1 MNILQ
6 LISSFNDEIS
16 VRAIAAYSKVLKN
29 NNHKSYV
36 FAPLGRELSY
46 FKRWGAEIVSEQSS
60 SSEITFSRATIKEIA
75 QIISLKAIV
84 AIHVYDMNSYK
95 AALQL
100 KKLCSVQIIMSLL
113 KNPSD
118 GTMLSRINKTLF
130 GEPIPQATT
139 LVPSQATYKELLTKY
154 TRKNVDLFYVPVPI
168 DFTIY
173 DEKKIS
179 EERTI
184 SLATRWGML
193 EKPRHIIFT
202 KAFFGSP
209 KWQNQLIKLSMKL
222 ENLPENIKPY
232 IVVLK
237 NNTNKKL
244 LAEFEEKFFK
254 NRNSVLCLMDAIS
267 DIEAGLKLS
276 SIYLELS
283 PKNDYYSINMLNA
296 MSMGN
301 TVVSWKNS
309 VTKEIVPLDYHSCL
323 ADKGDINAL
332 TRILTDVL
340 KMSEHTRNFTGRT
353 CRNYVINNFNI
364 KNIEE
369 LLMNAYSTLSFKK
382 AS

>member
-1 MNILQ
+1 
-6 LISSFNDEIS
+6 
-16 VRAIAAYSKVLKN
+16 
-29 NNHKSYV
+29 
-36 FAPLGRELSY
+36 
-46 FKRWGAEIVSEQSS
+46 
-60 SSEITFSRATIKEIA
+60 
-75 QIISLKAIV
+75 
-84 AIHVYDMNSYK
+84 
-95 AALQL
+95 
-100 KKLCSVQIIMSLL
+100 
-113 KNPSD
+113 
-118 GTMLSRINKTLF
+118 
-130 GEPIPQATT
+130 
-139 LVPSQATYKELLTKY
+139 
-154 TRKNVDLFYVPVPI
+154 
-168 DFTIY
+168 
-173 DEKKIS
+173 
-179 EERTI
+179 
-184 SLATRWGML
+184 
-193 EKPRHIIFT
+193 
-202 KAFFGSP
+202 
-209 KWQNQLIKLSMKL
+209 MKL

-254 NRNSVLCLMDAIS
+254 NRNSVLCLMDAIT

-309 VTKEIVPLDYHSCL
+309 VTKEIVPLDYHGCL

-332 TRILTDVL
+332 TTILTDVL
-340 KMSEHTRNFTGRT
+340 KMSEHSRNFTGRT